1 MLTKAAISWSKT
13 VVLWNI
19 TNYNNHFLF
28 NIFRMQFI
36 PVIELFIIS
45 SIISIQQGCIK
56 LINSDSKDIYHF
68 TIYFKW
74 MLYFWTY

>member
-1 MLTKAAISWSKT
+1 
-13 VVLWNI
+13 
-19 TNYNNHFLF
+19 
-28 NIFRMQFI
+28 MQFI

-56 LINSDSKDIYHF
+56 LINSDSKDIYNF